1 MQSERATAQERT
13 EMQGVQSRR
22 RLRRTGGMRLLFS
35 PARREG
41 PDSQNLKTKLG
52 GGRNCVIARKELIRF
67 DQAMMNKTT
76 ADLDP
81 LWGKVHVLK
90 RRRDRA
96 ASVRSLFMS
105 E

>member
-1 MQSERATAQERT
+1 MSGIFGGGRPAPTQAQKDAEAAQARASERATAQERR

-52 GGRNCVIARKELIRF
+52 G
-67 DQAMMNKTT
+67 D
-76 ADLDP
+76 
-81 LWGKVHVLK
+81 
-90 RRRDRA
+90 
-96 ASVRSLFMS
+96 
-105 E
+105 